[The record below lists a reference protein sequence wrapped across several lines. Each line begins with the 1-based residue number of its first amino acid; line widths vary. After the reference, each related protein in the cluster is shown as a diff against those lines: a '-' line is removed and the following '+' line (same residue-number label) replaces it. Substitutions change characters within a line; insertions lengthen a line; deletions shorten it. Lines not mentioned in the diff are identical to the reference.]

1 MSRRQLHDAYFR
13 KAKSEGYAARSA
25 FKLKQ
30 IQDAKELIRPANRVL
45 DLGCAPGAW
54 LQVAAEL
61 VGSAGTVVG
70 LDIQRVR
77 IPLPPNVHAIVGDA
91 WTIDPLLLTEAAVD
105 KPAKFDVV
113 LSDMAPNT
121 TGHSD
126 SERSIQL
133 CHQVLTLLPDLL
145 KPTGNLAMKVFEGAL
160 YRDLLNTT
168 TMVFSSVR
176 GYKPKASRDVS
187 REMYVIA
194 TGYTGGVP
202 ERREG

>member
-1 MSRRQLHDAYFR
+1 MARRQLHDAYFR
-13 KAKSEGYAARSA
+13 QAKAEGYAARSA

-30 IQDAKELIRPANRVL
+30 IQDAKQLIRPGNRVL

-61 VGSAGTVVG
+61 VGPSGSVVG
-70 LDIQRVR
+70 LDLQRVR
-77 IPLPPNVHAIVGDA
+77 IPLPPIVHPLVGDA
-91 WTIDPLLLTEAAVD
+91 WHIDPTLLLTAGSD

-121 TGHSD
+121 TGHAD

-133 CHQVLTLLPDLL
+133 CHQVLTLLPALL

-160 YRDLLNTT
+160 YRDLLDTT
-168 TMVFSSVR
+168 GMVFSYTR

-187 REMYVIA
+187 REMYIIA
-194 TGYTGGVP
+194 YGYTGGLG

>member
-1 MSRRQLHDAYFR
+1 MARRQLHDAYFR
-13 KAKSEGYAARSA
+13 QAKSEGYAARSA

-30 IQDAKELIRPANRVL
+30 IQESKNLIRPANRVL

-54 LQVAAEL
+54 LQVASEL
-61 VGSAGTVVG
+61 VGPAGAVVG
-70 LDIQRVR
+70 LDLQRVR
-77 IPLPPNVHAIVGDA
+77 IPLPPNVHALEGDA
-91 WTIDPLLLTEAAVD
+91 WTIDPQFLLQAGVD
-105 KPAKFDVV
+105 QPAKFDVV

-133 CHQVLTLLPDLL
+133 CHQVLTLLPHLL
-145 KPTGNLAMKVFEGAL
+145 KPTGHLAMKAFEGAL
-160 YRDLLNTT
+160 YRDLIDTT
-168 TMVFSSVR
+168 AMVFSYVR

-187 REMYVIA
+187 REMYIIA
-194 TGYTGGVP
+194 TGYTAGIT